1 MRRPLVVVLLAGAA
15 LLLVDGIAFGLRE
28 AQETSDHGEVLPER
42 SVLWRRI
49 LFPAQQLT
57 EPALDKTFERKE
69 GEKGYKSVRIECTAI
84 WTQSVISKMF
94 KHSCSPKKAKQTTR
108 LRNLKT
114 ELLLSEASK
123 YCEEEKATVTPFQK
137 NEHIFSLK

>member
-28 AQETSDHGEVLPER
+28 AQEASDHGEVLPER

-69 GEKGYKSVRIECTAI
+69 KGYKSVRIEFTAI

-94 KHSCSPKKAKQTTR
+94 KHSCSR

-123 YCEEEKATVTPFQK
+123 YCEEEKATVTPFQNNK
-137 NEHIFSLK
+137 HIFSLK

>member
-28 AQETSDHGEVLPER
+28 AQEASDHGEVLPEC

-57 EPALDKTFERKE
+57 EPALEKTFERKE
-69 GEKGYKSVRIECTAI
+69 GEKGYKSVRTECTAI
-84 WTQSVISKMF
+84 WTVISKMF
-94 KHSCSPKKAKQTTR
+94 KHSCSPKKAKQSTR

-123 YCEEEKATVTPFQK
+123 YCEEEKATVTPFQ
-137 NEHIFSLK
+137 NN

>member
-15 LLLVDGIAFGLRE
+15 LLLVDGIAFDLRE
-28 AQETSDHGEVLPER
+28 AQEASDHGEVLPEC

-57 EPALDKTFERKE
+57 EPALEKHLKGRKEKE

-84 WTQSVISKMF
+84 WTMISKMF
-94 KHSCSPKKAKQTTR
+94 MHSCSPKKAKQSTR
-108 LRNLKT
+108 LLNLKT

-123 YCEEEKATVTPFQK
+123 YYEEEKATVTPFQ
-137 NEHIFSLK
+137 NN